1 MERDTRCQASSKAD
15 RMLASF
21 SICCGVS
28 AMIYAGIGSRE
39 TPEEVLLKME
49 KIAFYLSQR
58 YDALLRSGGAI
69 GADSTFEAG
78 CDRANGKKEIF
89 YAKEWQNKIKPTKE
103 TWEEAERIASKI
115 HPAWDR
121 CNEYARKLH
130 SRNCFQIL
138 GSGLGSPVDFVVCYA
153 KEDKNGN
160 PQGGTRTAIV
170 LAREHS
176 IPVYN
181 LFVDGM
187 IEELRRLVIK
197 QQ

>member
-1 MERDTRCQASSKAD
+1 
-15 RMLASF
+15 
-21 SICCGVS
+21 
-28 AMIYAGIGSRE
+28 MIYAGIGSRE
-39 TPEEVLLKME
+39 TPEGVLLKME
-49 KIAFYLSQR
+49 KIAFYLAHR
-58 YDALLRSGGAI
+58 YDATLRSGGAI
-69 GADSTFEAG
+69 GADSAFEAG
-78 CDRANGKKEIF
+78 CDSANGKKEIF

-103 TWEEAERIASKI
+103 AWEEARRIASKI

-121 CNEYARKLH
+121 CNEYVRKLH
-130 SRNCFQIL
+130 SRNCFQVL
-138 GSGLGSPVDFVVCYA
+138 GSGFDSPVDFVVCYA

-160 PQGGTRTAIV
+160 PQGGTGTAIM